1 MRREYSSISIL
12 PSSLRNCV
20 WTIHEI
26 FCVVIMMT
34 TTVMSGYQHGD
45 RPASNPN
52 GTRSPVLATNGMV
65 ATSQPLAS
73 AAALRVLQDG
83 GSAVDAAIA
92 AAAVLNVVEPMSTGI
107 GGDMFALVYM
117 QQDRKPVA
125 LNGGGWAG
133 SKATE
138 DFFRGRN
145 LDFMPATGMHSVT
158 VPGAVAGW
166 FKLHQKYGKL
176 PMSRILAPAIE
187 YAEKGFPV
195 SDIIAS
201 QWRGAE
207 EKLRQTTDAARDLL
221 VDGRAPRHGELF
233 KMPELA
239 RSLKMIAEHGRD
251 AFYKGEI
258 ARKIVAFSE
267 KNDGTLTLSDF
278 ADFDAQWVDPVFT
291 NYRGYDVYELGPQ
304 TQGITA
310 LQMLNI
316 LEGYDL
322 KSLGHNSADYLHLL
336 VEAKKLAFAD
346 RDAYIADPDKARVPV
361 SRLISKEFAA
371 ERRKRID
378 KKRAMPNPEP
388 GLPENGDTV
397 YLTVVDK
404 DRNAVSFIN
413 SLFEAFGS
421 GLVAGD
427 TGIVLQNRGALF
439 QLDPKHPNCV
449 APRKRPF
456 HTLIPGMVLKDGKP
470 YFSFGVMGGDNQP
483 QGHVQV
489 LANLI
494 DFGMDVQQIGRAPRF
509 RHSGDY
515 VLLESVFE
523 GTVRSGLAKKGH
535 KIANGAD
542 AWGGYQGILIDPR
555 TGVLVGGS
563 DLRKDGLAIG
573 W

>member
-1 MRREYSSISIL
+1 
-12 PSSLRNCV
+12 
-20 WTIHEI
+20 
-26 FCVVIMMT
+26 MT
-34 TTVMSGYQHGD
+34 TALAFGSRHGD
-45 RPASNPN
+45 RPAANQH
-52 GTRSPVLATNGMV
+52 GTRSPVLAMNGMV

-83 GSAVDAAIA
+83 GNAVDGAIA
-92 AAAVLNVVEPMSTGI
+92 AAAVLNVVEPQSTGI

-125 LNGGGWAG
+125 LNGGGWSG
-133 SKATE
+133 SKASE
-138 DFFRGRN
+138 DFFPSRN
-145 LDFMPATGMHSVT
+145 LESIPMTGMHSVS

-176 PMSRILAPAIE
+176 PMSRILSPAIE

-195 SDIIAS
+195 SDIIS
-201 QWRGAE
+201 GQWHGAE
-207 EKLRQTTDAARDLL
+207 EKLRSTPDAARALL
-221 VDGRAPRHGELF
+221 IDGRAPRHGEIF
-233 KMPELA
+233 KMPDLA
-239 RSLKMIAEHGRD
+239 RSLKMLAEQGRD

-258 ARKIVAFSE
+258 GKKIVAFSE
-267 KNDGTLTLSDF
+267 KNDGMFTLGDF
-278 ADFDAQWVDPVFT
+278 AEFDAQWVEPVFT
-291 NYRGYDVYELGPQ
+291 KYRDYDVYELGPQ

-310 LQMLNI
+310 LEMLNI

-322 KSLGHNSADYLHLL
+322 KSLVHNSPEYLHLMI
-336 VEAKKLAFAD
+336 EAKKLAFAD
-346 RDAYIADPDKARVPV
+346 RDAYIADPDKAGVRVLD
-361 SRLISKEFAA
+361 LISKEYAA
-371 ERRKRID
+371 ERRKLID
-378 KKRAMPNPEP
+378 PNHAMASPKP

-413 SLFEAFGS
+413 SLFESFGS

-427 TGIVLQNRGALF
+427 TGIVLQNRGSLF
-439 QLDPKHPNCV
+439 RLEPRHPNV
-449 APRKRPF
+449 IAPRKRPF

-470 YFSFGVMGGDNQP
+470 FFSFGVMGGDNQP

-494 DFGMDVQQIGRAPRF
+494 DFGMDVQQAGESPRF
-509 RHSGDY
+509 RHSGTE
-515 VLLESVFE
+515 VLLESAFDAN
-523 GTVRSGLAKKGH
+523 VRASLSKKGH
-535 KIANGAD
+535 NVVGAHD

-555 TGVLVGGS
+555 NGVLIGGS
-563 DLRKDGLAIG
+563 DPRKDGLAMG

>member
-1 MRREYSSISIL
+1 MFS
-12 PSSLRNCV
+12 
-20 WTIHEI
+20 
-26 FCVVIMMT
+26 
-34 TTVMSGYQHGD
+34 YQHGD
-45 RPASNPN
+45 RPSSNPN
-52 GTRSPVLATNGMV
+52 GTRSPILATNGMV

-73 AAALRVLQDG
+73 TAALRVLQDG
-83 GSAVDAAIA
+83 GSAVDGAIA

-107 GGDMFALVYM
+107 GGDMFALVFM
-117 QQDRKPVA
+117 QQDRKPVG

-133 SKATE
+133 AKATTE
-138 DFFRGRN
+138 FFRSRN
-145 LDFMPATGMHSVT
+145 LDDVPGGGMHSVT

-176 PMSRILAPAIE
+176 PMTRILAPAIE

-201 QWRGAE
+201 QWRRAE
-207 EKLRQTTDAARDLL
+207 EKLRHSPDAVRDLL
-221 VDGRAPRHGELF
+221 IDGRAPRHGELF

-239 RSLKMIAEHGRD
+239 RSLKMIAEQGRD

-258 ARKIVAFSE
+258 AGKIVAFSD
-267 KNDGTLTLSDF
+267 KNDGMLTLADF
-278 ADFDAQWVDPVFT
+278 GEFDAQWVEPVST
-291 NYRGYDVYELGPQ
+291 KYRDLDVYELGPQ

-310 LQMLNI
+310 LEMLNI
-316 LEGYDL
+316 IEAYDL
-322 KSLGHNSADYLHLL
+322 KSLGHNSTEYFHLL
-336 VEAKKLAFAD
+336 IEAKKLAFAD
-346 RDAYIADPDKARVPV
+346 RDAYIADPDKSRVPV
-361 SRLISKEFAA
+361 AQLISKEYAA
-371 ERRKRID
+371 GRRKLID
-378 KKRAMPNPEP
+378 PNHAMPVPGP

-427 TGIVLQNRGALF
+427 TGIALHNRGALF
-439 QLDPKHPNCV
+439 RLESGHPNV
-449 APRKRPF
+449 IAPRKRPF
-456 HTLIPGMVLKDGKP
+456 HTLIPGMVLKDGRP
-470 YFSFGVMGGDNQP
+470 FFSFGVMGGDNQP

-494 DFGMDVQQIGRAPRF
+494 DFGMDVQHAGESPRF
-509 RHSGDY
+509 RHSGSE
-515 VLLESVFE
+515 VLLESAVDAN
-523 GTVRSGLAKKGH
+523 VREGLARKGH
-535 KIANGAD
+535 NVAGGID

-555 TGVLVGGS
+555 SGVLMGGS
-563 DLRKDGLAIG
+563 DPRKDGLAIG